1 MNIKEPCGTTFINCD
16 LFFCILIA
24 CMNNEV
30 KWSLKKKVILIS
42 TKNLTH
48 MLLYI
53 QYLWYH
59 SNSYEINA

>member
-1 MNIKEPCGTTFINCD
+1 
-16 LFFCILIA
+16 
-24 CMNNEV
+24 V
-30 KWSLKKKVILIS
+30 KFKKKEVILIS